1 MSIPIVEQVEFIA
14 CYKEAEH
21 QPEKPWNTLGRECEK
36 ELTEFGLMS
45 SDRSYSWQLQIDGLE
60 GVHS

>member
-45 SDRSYSWQLQIDGLE
+45 SDREDGLSLWVGCCKE
-60 GVHS
+60 WV

>member
-1 MSIPIVEQVEFIA
+1 MSIPIVEFIA

-21 QPEKPWNTLGRECEK
+21 KPEKPWNTLVRECEK

-45 SDRSYSWQLQIDGLE
+45 SDREDDLSLWVGCCKE
-60 GVHS
+60 WV